1 MKKSELKKL
10 IKEIIEEAQY
20 WSNSVGNEDDFGD
33 TITDEIID
41 ARTKIGP
48 WALMT
53 PNSWKKYGFNKLGT
67 GFGQRYKKQKDGK
80 WLKIEG

>member
-48 WALMT
+48 WGLMT
-53 PNSWKKYGFNKLGT
+53 PNSWKKYGFNKLGA